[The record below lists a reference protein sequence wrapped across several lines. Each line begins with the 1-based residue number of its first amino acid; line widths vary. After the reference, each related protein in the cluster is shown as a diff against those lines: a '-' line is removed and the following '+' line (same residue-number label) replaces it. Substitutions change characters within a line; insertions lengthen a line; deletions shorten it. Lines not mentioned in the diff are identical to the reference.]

1 MTFENNCWNKIIKL
15 RSFVGEALGYYVYH
29 YYQHRFDSFDTSFK
43 HLYFSEKVE
52 RVRKLAHS

>member
-15 RSFVGEALGYYVYH
+15 RSFVGEALEYYV
-29 YYQHRFDSFDTSFK
+29 YQHRFDSFDTSFK